1 MLTTSALI
9 LGLSRTRSTAI
20 HFRSNL
26 LSDLSLFPRSFSF
39 SHNRPYSRQRF
50 AHPSRFPMPSPSRS
64 PCPKSKV
71 LVLGA
76 GNFGSC
82 LADHLGDSNHEVY
95 MWSREADIVEY
106 FNQHHRNPRYLQD
119 HDFPKNITAIGP
131 DLPDAELIKQ
141 VDVLLFA
148 IPTEGVRWGALLFFC
163 VLNLRRDFQV
173 DIDST
178 STAIG

>member
-1 MLTTSALI
+1 
-9 LGLSRTRSTAI
+9 
-20 HFRSNL
+20 
-26 LSDLSLFPRSFSF
+26 
-39 SHNRPYSRQRF
+39 
-50 AHPSRFPMPSPSRS
+50 
-64 PCPKSKV
+64 
-71 LVLGA
+71 
-76 GNFGSC
+76 
-82 LADHLGDSNHEVY
+82 

-148 IPTEGVRWGALLFFC
+148 IPTEGVRWGALSFFC